1 MNGKIT
7 ALIIFIISFT
17 ASISVAADLT
27 SLLAAEAFYQSG
39 YQLYTAPNA
48 GIKEANEAMILFNAA
63 LLLDSR
69 ADYVPP
75 EMINLAWQFPQG
87 DYSELIK
94 VALEKYLNIGRTADL
109 DVALKGVKYLLEK
122 LESREDRQIFLQTLL
137 DKYGKTNEFF
147 ASEVATQMGFLCS
160 ETADVNNAQKY
171 FFYAFSTNLYNR
183 SAFNALAQY
192 STTDKQVLS
201 ATAYLQ
207 SFRLAVRVNP
217 LDIDSAYD
225 FSRLAE
231 SLGLFSAASAGYR
244 YCIQANNYLN
254 PASSYPAEYYRPL
267 ALNSMN
273 TRNYR
278 QSSTVLQQ
286 VRGYGVFDV
295 MVEAVSA
302 AAAKQSGDTKEADA
316 IFSTIKSNAQ
326 KILAG
331 QLAANAAQLQDYAWF
346 YSFVEDSN
354 ADALTWATKA
364 YDADHNSVTA
374 QAFLAYALV
383 QNGQSDLAK
392 PMLSKIGTTTQTAA
406 IAQAVIYDINE
417 NDSDAI
423 ALLKSAIESSPAT
436 FEAYKAKEM
445 LKKLGSEYVAPVDS
459 VALETVLANEYG
471 QNYFSEFMPPEKMVT
486 VALKTSSTAF
496 SYGTPLDTQ
505 LSIQNN
511 SSEPLLISPDSII
524 KGGIRVD
531 VRLSGDLKGRF
542 DNYILKTIRPSY
554 VIKPGSALFVPL
566 KLAEGKL
573 KPILDGHPQ
582 ANLNMEVT
590 VYLDP
595 QVAKNGNVQNIFGS
609 EPVKLII
616 KRRKLELDTLY
627 LQQRFDALKG
637 GKQGQRIKSVQLFAG
652 LLAEQQNLATMTER
666 YKFLYC
672 EPGLLTSAI
681 AKCMNE
687 NDWVLKVQAMQAVQ
701 NSSLDYRLVDG
712 ISLQLDNNNW
722 PVRLMAVYTL
732 AQTQGANFQTV
743 LTWVVSNDT
752 NKLVKAMA
760 AELSTAK

>member
-1 MNGKIT
+1 
-7 ALIIFIISFT
+7 
-17 ASISVAADLT
+17 
-27 SLLAAEAFYQSG
+27 
-39 YQLYTAPNA
+39 
-48 GIKEANEAMILFNAA
+48 
-63 LLLDSR
+63 
-69 ADYVPP
+69 
-75 EMINLAWQFPQG
+75 
-87 DYSELIK
+87 
-94 VALEKYLNIGRTADL
+94 
-109 DVALKGVKYLLEK
+109 
-122 LESREDRQIFLQTLL
+122 
-137 DKYGKTNEFF
+137 
-147 ASEVATQMGFLCS
+147 MGFLCS
-160 ETADVNNAQKY
+160 ETADVNDAQNY
-171 FFYAFSTNLYNR
+171 FLFAFSANPYNR
-183 SAFNALAQY
+183 AAFNALAGY
-192 STTDKQVLS
+192 SASGRQVLS
-201 ATAYLQ
+201 ANAYLE
-207 SFRLAVRVNP
+207 SLRLAVRTNP
-217 LDIDSAYD
+217 LDIDSAYN

-244 YCIQANNYLN
+244 YCIQVNNYLN

-273 TRNYR
+273 THNYR

-302 AAAKQSGDTKEADA
+302 SAAKESGDTKEADS
-316 IFSTIKSNAQ
+316 IFNSIKSNAQ

-331 QLAANAAQLQDYAWF
+331 QLTATAAQLQDYAWF

-354 ADALTWATKA
+354 AEALTWATKA

-417 NDSDAI
+417 NDSNAV
-423 ALLKSAIESSPAT
+423 ALLKAAIESSPAT
-436 FEAYKAKEM
+436 FEAHKAKQM

-459 VALETVLANEYG
+459 AALETVLANEYG
-471 QNYFSEFMPPEKMVT
+471 QTYFSEFMPPEKMIT
-486 VALKTSSTAF
+486 VSLKTSGSAF

-505 LSIQNN
+505 LSILNN
-511 SSEPLLISPDSII
+511 SSEPLIISPDSMI
-524 KGGIRVD
+524 KGTIRVD
-531 VRLSGDLKGRF
+531 VRLSGDLKERF
-542 DNYILKTIRPSY
+542 DSYISKTVRPSY
-554 VIKPGSALFVPL
+554 EIKPGSALFIPL

-573 KPILDGHPQ
+573 KPIFEGHPQ

-595 QVAKNGNVQNIFGS
+595 QVAKNGNVKNIFGS
-609 EPVKLII
+609 EPVKVII

-652 LLAEQQNLATMTER
+652 LLAEQQDLATMAQR

-687 NDWVLKVQAMQAVQ
+687 DDWVLKVQAIQAVQ
-701 NSSLDYRLVDG
+701 NLNLDYRLVDG
-712 ISLQLDNNNW
+712 ISLQLDNNSW

-732 AQTQGANFQTV
+732 GEKQGPNFQTV
-743 LTWVVSNDT
+743 LTWVTSNDT
-752 NKLVKAMA
+752 NKLVKGMA
-760 AELSTAK
+760 AELSTSK